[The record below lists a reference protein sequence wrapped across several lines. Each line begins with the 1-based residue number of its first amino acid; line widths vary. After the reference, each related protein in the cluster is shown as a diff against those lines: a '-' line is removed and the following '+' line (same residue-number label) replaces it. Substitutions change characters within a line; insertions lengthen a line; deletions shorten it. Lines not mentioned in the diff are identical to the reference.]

1 MGELFS
7 RPVWEIILLF
17 IVAFGGVGGIVW
29 LIFTLFKP
37 KHIGIGKV
45 DISNEQTPIEEK
57 KNTEDRDLKLVIN
70 QAVFV
75 GFEICKLKLVDIIQ
89 IQDQFANQKIEA
101 LNLYMKEEFLK
112 MMHKKTEY
120 KENQKDLKDKNINE
134 DDKKNLT
141 LRNKKL
147 QLKMDKQP

>member
-89 IQDQFANQKIEA
+89 IQDQFAN
-101 LNLYMKEEFLK
+101 
-112 MMHKKTEY
+112 
-120 KENQKDLKDKNINE
+120 
-134 DDKKNLT
+134 
-141 LRNKKL
+141 
-147 QLKMDKQP
+147 